1 MLLNSR
7 SISSHVF
14 HVDNRR
20 VRHNATGTALPY
32 YSWTLSRWTGP
43 YLGVAG
49 GQAPE
54 VIRQWATLCSTLFP
68 PCPSSSFP
76 LDSDHG
82 SRSYIYINSAAF
94 SIFRFQ
100 FTNPRE
106 PSLLGAN
113 LVLFV
118 AWNLSGPRRKGGT
131 TTFAFSRRRV
141 TRWFSSHLN
150 MKLEKERRGEE
161 GNVWWGKQVTISGGG
176 TMRGIV
182 RPVRIRRA
190 PSVGQWSSMRI
201 YRSWRTGWPCK
212 REISHPSHGVEGF
225 FFKEGVAH
233 FARKRRKTYMLFLP
247 RIFRL
252 EFLQRNATR
261 SLVTGNGAMKR
272 RKPKCM
278 MHTLYVG
285 QKCKGL
291 FWLTS
296 PFLGDRV
303 FDWWDWPRLVRG
315 CTFSYYVNKA

>member
-1 MLLNSR
+1 MLRERRCPIIRGHCPGELALTWALQEVKPRKWFDNEPHYAQPSSLPVLHLLFL
-7 SISSHVF
+7 SIP
-14 HVDNRR
+14 
-20 VRHNATGTALPY
+20 TTALDP
-32 YSWTLSRWTGP
+32 
-43 YLGVAG
+43 
-49 GQAPE
+49 
-54 VIRQWATLCSTLFP
+54 I
-68 PCPSSSFP
+68 
-76 LDSDHG
+76 
-82 SRSYIYINSAAF
+82 YIYINSAAF

-296 PFLGDRV
+296 PFLEDRV